1 MASVLNRTTK
11 EFRGSVNTPD
21 YDPDYDPA
29 DWIINPDL
37 SAVSGEPN
45 KYWIIDPPGSDTVR
59 LATLAEQAVI
69 DAAINNATT
78 QRDRT
83 ASSGAADD
91 PGAVGMQNRSLI
103 EVFNQRDNYVINRIE
118 QLQTA
123 MDDMKASTGA
133 ADSIRD
139 AIPAVFLPTTTRP
152 RNDAVQAYKDE
163 IDSGG
168 ADN

>member
-11 EFRGSVNTPD
+11 EFRGSVNT
-21 YDPDYDPA
+21 PDYDPA

-118 QLQTA
+118 QHQRCHSGSLLT
-123 MDDMKASTGA
+123 DHNTST
-133 ADSIRD
+133 
-139 AIPAVFLPTTTRP
+139 
-152 RNDAVQAYKDE
+152 
-163 IDSGG
+163 
-168 ADN
+168 

>member
-1 MASVLNRTTK
+1 MASVLHRTTK

-21 YDPDYDPA
+21 FDA
-29 DWIINPDL
+29 GTWIINPDL
-37 SAVSGEPN
+37 SAVTGQPN

-78 QRDRT
+78 QDNR
-83 ASSGAADD
+83 AGAVGAADD

-103 EVFNQRDNYVINRIE
+103 EVFNQRDNYVINRLTQI
-118 QLQTA
+118 QTTLLN
-123 MDDMKASTGA
+123 MKASSGA

-139 AIPAVFLPTTTRP
+139 EIPVSFLATDVRP
-152 RNDAVQAYKDE
+152 KGDAVQAYKDE

-168 ADN
+168 ADT

>member
-11 EFRGSVNTPD
+11 QFLGSVNTPD
-21 YDPDYDPA
+21 FPPA

-37 SAVSGEPN
+37 SAVTGEPN
-45 KYWIIDPPGSDTVR
+45 KYWIIDPPGSDIVR
-59 LATLAEQAVI
+59 LATPAEQAVI
-69 DAAINNATT
+69 DAAIGQATT
-78 QRDRT
+78 VSDRDQ
-83 ASSGAADD
+83 ASGAADD
-91 PGAVGMQNRSLI
+91 PKAVGMQNRSLI

-123 MDDMKASTGA
+123 MEDMKASTGA

-139 AIPAVFLPTTTRP
+139 AIPAVFLPTDTRP
-152 RNDAVQAYKDE
+152 KGDAVQAYKDE

-168 ADN
+168 ADT

>member
-11 EFRGSVNTPD
+11 EFRGSVNT
-21 YDPDYDPA
+21 PDYDPA

-59 LATLAEQAVI
+59 LATPAEQAII
-69 DAAINNATT
+69 DQAIADATT

-83 ASSGAADD
+83 AGAGAADD

-103 EVFNQRDNYVINRIE
+103 EVFNQRDNYLINRVL
-118 QLQTA
+118 QLQQA

-139 AIPAVFLPTTTRP
+139 AIPATFLPTVTRP
-152 RNDAVQAYKDE
+152 RNDAIQAYKDE
-163 IDSGG
+163 IDSGN